1 MSVYNFGKFTGW
13 GKPSKF
19 SNGVVALGV
28 AVAVALASGAAS
40 ARTIGVT
47 ENRDANGVL
56 TSVDL
61 TFSEESAD
69 TANKLYVAYGT
80 SDGGNDISAW
90 DSIQYVGDVPGNVTS
105 VPNVSLPTGW
115 GETIT
120 HVRCFF
126 LSSIDGIPGAMK
138 LEYIASSGNSGST
151 GQHVLTSF
159 IPNGNSAVEVKFAF
173 NEANESGKPSGSNH
187 NIFCARG
194 ESTWQNTFT
203 LFWLD
208 TYWRWDYGNESK
220 STSDFGS
227 PGTAVHTLRA
237 DKDGLFVD
245 GTFATGT
252 NPGDSTF
259 TAAGKM
265 SIFASHTNE
274 GNWGNSGSWKL
285 YSFKAWS
292 DGADPST
299 LALDLVPCKK
309 NDGTVCLYDKKNGEF
324 LLNTG
329 SGSFTAGPVDASD
342 VVVEASSDLVSVPRQ
357 GWMTTNGTFYP
368 YIEGSPVYLVEVA
381 PDDTKSISE
390 VTFKEMAI
398 DGALV
403 TNDVSVAAFASG
415 DPGSRTGTLIKRGK
429 GTLKF
434 NEDIS
439 AFKGPVHIEEGVAE
453 GVSVCSNCFGY
464 TKHGDG
470 GKVNQRTYV
479 HSGATLVMDAV
490 NNVPAPA
497 ESNGTYYEGEGF
509 PGMGGAFVAR
519 NGDKSGS
526 SRWQMGC
533 GSRAVGPATLYLDVP
548 SGGQVA
554 ISWSG
559 SNGQA
564 DSDFS
569 LNGQDVLMYGRVAG
583 STFTVGAN
591 IIKDIG
597 NLVVSNMTLTIGGN
611 SGRILPKDGNSSTI
625 RFRGGARWFW
635 NTDDNLGRGQLQQ
648 KATVYID
655 DLEYIKFD
663 QGSWVNVDNGNY
675 GVNPWGA
682 PGGNGTTNN
691 WYCGPVILNDH
702 IRLYNV
708 RSPRR
713 ASSNKRSFGINLSA
727 KVSGPKGFRPWAN
740 ANGDFWSDGVRLNLL
755 YPTNTFEGGIVMDG
769 GSLGVWRERAVPSQE
784 GAGLV
789 SITNGYVYFGRYGDG
804 RAPSTEKWVDFT
816 MPVTELVGNCAVT
829 NGTGFWQG
837 LVKKG
842 EGTLDYNSQL
852 DGAYLDLQEGTVKFN
867 TQYREKYSGDYAQ
880 YAPDGYEAEL
890 PAFTTLKGTAG
901 TLDLEDVGGAY
912 TVANVEGSPSVTNG
926 NLTVTGEWRVD
937 AATVASGTAKVSG
950 ALSFGNDA
958 TMVVSGDINS
968 VHQISFLVAKAA
980 SISGAPRLV
989 GCEGW
994 KVMVSGGELRLVK
1007 PGLIIIVR

>member
-1 MSVYNFGKFTGW
+1 MSVYNFAKFTGW

-19 SNGVVALGV
+19 SNGVVALGA
-28 AVAVALASGAAS
+28 AVAVALVSGAAS

-173 NEANESGKPSGSNH
+173 NEANESGKPSGH
-187 NIFCARG
+187 HGIFCARG
-194 ESTWQNTFT
+194 ESTWKSTFT
-203 LFWLD
+203 LFWLK
-208 TYWRWDYGNESK
+208 TNWRWDYKDQALPSSSCN
-220 STSDFGS
+220 S
-227 PGTAVHTLRA
+227 PGTAVHTIRA
-237 DKDGLFVD
+237 DKAGVYVD
-245 GTFATGT
+245 GEFATDT
-252 NPGDSTF
+252 DPNDASF
-259 TAAGKM
+259 EAAGRM
-265 SIFASHTNE
+265 SIFATHTNE

-292 DGADPST
+292 DGADDST

-368 YIEGSPVYLVEVA
+368 YISGSPVYVVEVA
-381 PDDTKSISE
+381 PDDVKSISE
-390 VTFKEMAI
+390 VTFKEMAA
-398 DGALV
+398 DGAAL
-403 TNDVSVAAFASG
+403 TNDVSFAAFTSG
-415 DPGSRTGTLIKRGK
+415 DRGSRTGTIIKRGE
-429 GTLKF
+429 GTLTF

-439 AFKGPVHIEEGVAE
+439 AFKGPVHIEEGVAI
-453 GVSVCSNCFGY
+453 GVCSNCFGL
-464 TKHGDG
+464 TEKAGSG
-470 GKVNQRTYV
+470 VNQRTYV

-490 NNVPAPA
+490 GNLPKPA
-497 ESNGTYYEGEGF
+497 ESNATYYEGEGY

-519 NGDKSGS
+519 NGDTASGQ

-533 GSRAVGPATLYLDVP
+533 SSRAVGPSSIYLDVP
-548 SGGQVA
+548 SGASVG
-554 ISWSG
+554 ITYNSST
-559 SNGQA
+559 GQA
-564 DSDFS
+564 ASDFS
-569 LNGQDVLMYGRVAG
+569 LNGQDVLMYGRTAG
-583 STFTVGAN
+583 SELSLEAAQLNG
-591 IIKDIG
+591 IG
-597 NLVVSNMTLTIGGN
+597 NLVVSNMTLRVSGN
-611 SGRILPKDGNSSTI
+611 SGALYASNGNKSTI
-625 RFRGGARWFW
+625 RFRGGARWVWDTYTNF
-635 NTDDNLGRGQLQQ
+635 NRFQEQQ
-648 KATVYID
+648 YSTVYVD
-655 DLEYIKFD
+655 DLEYIQFKNGT
-663 QGSWVNVDNGNY
+663 QDNNNY
-675 GVNPWGA
+675 GVNPWGVS
-682 PGGNGTTNN
+682 NGTTNN
-691 WYCGPVILNDH
+691 WYSGPVVLNNH
-702 IRLYNV
+702 IRLYNLH
-708 RSPRR
+708 SPRH
-713 ASSNKRSFGINLSA
+713 SSDAKRNYGCNFTA
-727 KVSGPKGFRPWAN
+727 KISGPMGFRPYEKSD
-740 ANGDFWSDGVRLNLL
+740 GTFWSDGVRLNLL

-769 GSLGVWRERAVPSQE
+769 GSLGVWAERAVPSQE

-789 SITNGYVYFGRYGDG
+789 SITNGYVYFGKKGDE
-804 RAPSTEKWVDFT
+804 RMPPTQKWVDFT
-816 MPVTELVGNCAVT
+816 MPVTEFIGNCAVT

-852 DGAYLDLQEGTVKFN
+852 GGDYLDLQEGTVKFN

-994 KVMVSGGELRLVK
+994 KVMVSGGELRLMK
-1007 PGLIIIVR
+1007 PGLSIIVR

>member
-1 MSVYNFGKFTGW
+1 MSVYNFAKFTGW

-19 SNGVVALGV
+19 SNGVVALGA

-138 LEYIASSGNSGST
+138 LEYIASSGNSAST

-159 IPNGNSAVEVKFAF
+159 IPNGNSAVEVTLAF
-173 NEANESGKPSGSNH
+173 NGADSSGKPSGGNH
-187 NIFCARG
+187 GIFCARG

-203 LFWLD
+203 LFWLK
-208 TYWRWDYGNESK
+208 TNWRWDYNAQALPS
-220 STSDFGS
+220 SSCNS
-227 PGTAVHTLRA
+227 PGTAVHTIRA

-259 TAAGKM
+259 TAAGRM
-265 SIFASHTNE
+265 SIFATHTNE

-390 VTFKEMAI
+390 VTFKEMAA
-398 DGALV
+398 DGAAL
-403 TNDVSVAAFASG
+403 TNDVSFAAFTSG
-415 DPGSRTGTLIKRGK
+415 GPGSRTGTIIKRGE
-429 GTLKF
+429 GTLTF

-439 AFKGPVHIEEGVAE
+439 AFKGPVHIEEGVAI
-453 GVSVCSNCFGY
+453 GVCSNCFGL
-464 TKHGDG
+464 TEKAG
-470 GKVNQRTYV
+470 GGVNQRTYV

-490 NNVPAPA
+490 GNLPKPA
-497 ESNGTYYEGEGF
+497 ESNATYYEGEGY
-509 PGMGGAFVAR
+509 PGMEGAFVAR
-519 NGDKSGS
+519 NGDTASGQ

-533 GSRAVGPATLYLDVP
+533 SSRAVGPASIYLDVP
-548 SGGQVA
+548 SGASVG
-554 ISWSG
+554 ITYNSST
-559 SNGQA
+559 GQA
-564 DSDFS
+564 ASDFR
-569 LNGQDVLMYGRVAG
+569 LNGQDVLMYGRTAG
-583 STFTVGAN
+583 SELSLEAAQLNG
-591 IIKDIG
+591 IG
-597 NLVVSNMTLTIGGN
+597 NLVVSNMTLRISGN
-611 SGRILPKDGNSSTI
+611 SGALYASNGNKSTI
-625 RFRGGARWFW
+625 RVRGGARWVWDTYTNF
-635 NTDDNLGRGQLQQ
+635 NRFQEQQ
-648 KATVYID
+648 YSTVYVD
-655 DLEYIKFD
+655 DLEYIQFKN
-663 QGSWVNVDNGNY
+663 GTLDNNNY
-675 GVNPWGA
+675 GVNPWGVST
-682 PGGNGTTNN
+682 GTTNN
-691 WYCGPVILNDH
+691 WYSGPVVLNNH
-702 IRLYNV
+702 IRLYNLH
-708 RSPRR
+708 SPRH
-713 ASSNKRSFGINLSA
+713 SSDAKRNYGCNFTA
-727 KVSGPKGFRPWAN
+727 KISGPMGFRPYEKSD
-740 ANGDFWSDGVRLNLL
+740 GTFWSDGVRLNLL

-769 GSLGVWRERAVPSQE
+769 GSLGVWAERAVPSQE

-789 SITNGYVYFGRYGDG
+789 SITNGYVYFGKKGDE
-804 RAPSTEKWVDFT
+804 RMPPTQKWVDFT
-816 MPVTELVGNCAVT
+816 MPVTEFVGECAVT

-880 YAPDGYEAEL
+880 YAPTGYEAAL

-912 TVANVEGSPSVTNG
+912 TVANVDGSPSVANG
-926 NLTVTGEWRVD
+926 SLTVTNAWTLAASALGENSSNI
-937 AATVASGTAKVSG
+937 SGT
-950 ALSFGNDA
+950 LTFGEDA
-958 TMVVSGDINS
+958 MVTVTGDIDS
-968 VHQISFLVAKAA
+968 LQRPSGGFLIAKAA
-980 SISGAPRLV
+980 SISGMPSFHLAGGSLQK
-989 GCEGW
+989 C
-994 KVMVSGGELRLVK
+994 GGELR
-1007 PGLIIIVR
+1007 

>member
-1 MSVYNFGKFTGW
+1 MSVYNFAKFTGW

-19 SNGVVALGV
+19 SNGVVALGA
-28 AVAVALASGAAS
+28 AVAVALASGTAS

-90 DSIQYVGDVPGNVTS
+90 DSIQYVRDVPGNVTS

-120 HVRCFF
+120 HVRYFF

-138 LEYIASSGNSGST
+138 LEYIASSGNSGQI

-173 NEANESGKPSGSNH
+173 NEANESGQPSGHH

-203 LFWLD
+203 LFWVD
-208 TYWRWDYGNESK
+208 TYWKWDYDNGSK

-252 NPGDSTF
+252 DPRDSTF

-274 GNWGNSGSWKL
+274 VSWGNCGSWKL

-292 DGADPST
+292 DGANPST

-309 NDGTVCLYDKKNGEF
+309 NDGPVCLYDKKNGEF

-381 PDDTKSISE
+381 PGDTKSISE
-390 VTFKEMAI
+390 VTLKEMAVN
-398 DGALV
+398 GASV
-403 TNDVSVAAFASG
+403 TNDVSFAAFTSG
-415 DPGSRTGTLIKRGK
+415 DPGSRTGTLIKRGE
-429 GTLKF
+429 GTLRF
-434 NEDIS
+434 DEDIS
-439 AFKGPVHIEEGVAE
+439 AFKGPVHIEEGVAI
-453 GVSVCSNCFGY
+453 GVCSNCFGY
-464 TKHGDG
+464 TVHGSAG
-470 GKVNQRTYV
+470 SVNQRTYV

-490 NNVPAPA
+490 ENLPRFA
-497 ESNGTYYEGEGF
+497 ESNATYYEGDGY
-509 PGMGGAFVAR
+509 PGMGGAYVAR
-519 NGDKSGS
+519 NGNTASGES
-526 SRWQMGC
+526 FWQLGC
-533 GSRAVGPATLYLDVP
+533 GARAVGPVSLYLDVP
-548 SGGQVA
+548 GGGAVAVVYDGAGGQK
-554 ISWSG
+554 G
-559 SNGQA
+559 
-564 DSDFS
+564 SDFS
-569 LNGQDVLMYGRVAG
+569 LNGQDVLMYGRAVE
-583 STFTVGAN
+583 STFYAFAAGIN
-591 IIKDIG
+591 EIG
-597 NLVVSNMTLTIGGN
+597 NLVVSNMTLRTGGN
-611 SGRILPKDGNSSTI
+611 SGRILPKNGNNSTI
-625 RFRGGARWFW
+625 RFCGGSRWRW
-635 NTDDNLGRGQLQQ
+635 DNYDNAKGALNNQT
-648 KATVYID
+648 ATLYID
-655 DLEYIKFD
+655 DLEYICLCN
-663 QGSWVNVDNGNY
+663 GSLDNNNY
-675 GVNPWGA
+675 GVSPWGVT
-682 PGGNGTTNN
+682 NGTTNN
-691 WYCGPVILNDH
+691 WYRGPVVLNDH
-702 IRLYNV
+702 IRLYNNF
-708 RSPRR
+708 SPRN
-713 ASSNKRSFGINLSA
+713 ASNKRRMGISLSA
-727 KVSGPKGFRPWAN
+727 KVSGPMGFRPWVD
-740 ANGDFWSDGVRLNLL
+740 ANGVGWGDGVRLNLL

-789 SITNGYVYFGRYGDG
+789 SITNGYVYFGRYGDE

-816 MPVTELVGNCAVT
+816 MPVTEFIGECAVT

-880 YAPDGYEAEL
+880 YAPTGYDAAL
-890 PAFTTLKGTAG
+890 PAFTTLKGTTG

-926 NLTVTGEWRVD
+926 NLTVTNTWTL
-937 AATVASGTAKVSG
+937 AAADLGMGTANVSG
-950 ALSFGNDA
+950 ALTFGENA
-958 TMVVSGDINS
+958 AVTVTGDIDS
-968 VHQISFLVAKAA
+968 LQRPSGGFLIAKAA
-980 SISGAPRLV
+980 SISGMPSFHLA
-989 GCEGW
+989 GW
-994 KVMVSGGELRLVK
+994 SLQKCGGELRLVK
-1007 PGLIIIVR
+1007 PGLSIIVR